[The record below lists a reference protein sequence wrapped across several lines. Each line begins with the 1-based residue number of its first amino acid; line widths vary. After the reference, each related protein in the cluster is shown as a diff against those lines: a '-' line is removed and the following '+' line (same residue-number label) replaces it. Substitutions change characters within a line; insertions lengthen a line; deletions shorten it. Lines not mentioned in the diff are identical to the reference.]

1 MLDSVP
7 GAQHISD
14 AFRHGVVD
22 SMFDDP
28 EVWAGYSPGFSA
40 PVIVRAVR
48 EARRQGGL
56 PAPGNFLA
64 LCTRHRSWFQHAQ
77 ARMHDLLEIRQN
89 AEDILI

>member
-28 EVWAGYSPGFSA
+28 EVWEGYSPGFSA

-56 PAPGNFLA
+56 PRPATSSLSAPGIGHGSNTPRRA
-64 LCTRHRSWFQHAQ
+64 CTTCLRFD
-77 ARMHDLLEIRQN
+77 RMPRTS
-89 AEDILI
+89 